1 MININEYY
9 DSIIGDA
16 TLSAN
21 IEGTPIEINFLR
33 LMLDKLVEYGEF
45 NEYEI
50 NEDGSDSSGLWRI
63 DAYSIDDGSEAS
75 TGAISV
81 FISLFNLNSDLSN
94 LTKTEIQNLIKK
106 ISRFIEFSLEKDIY
120 RFFEAGTCA
129 FEAAVE
135 IKNHWKNKASNFR
148 IYILS
153 NRQLSSRVSEIPS
166 VEIHDTKIE
175 VVLWDLNRFFNLE
188 LSGREREPLEI
199 DLSERPIKALFAS
212 SESSKD
218 IISMLAAI
226 PATTLVDV
234 YTKWGSR
241 LLEQNVRSF
250 LTAKVKVNKGI
261 RDTIKNSPAKFFAFN
276 NGITATAESVEY
288 EEREDGTYI
297 TKINNF
303 QIVNGGQTTASLF
316 SAATKDK
323 FDISQI
329 FVQMKLTIVTA
340 ADAVNLVPY
349 ISKYANTQNKVT
361 EADLF
366 SNHPFH
372 IRFEG
377 FSREII
383 SPQKPGAISGD
394 MWFYERAR
402 GQYTNALAACS
413 NKIERTKFSALNPR
427 SQLISKTALAKFLN
441 PFNLMPHIVSK
452 GAEYNFSKFADA
464 IAKQW
469 EAENEAFNA
478 GFFKS
483 SISKAI
489 IFKSVE
495 KLVSY
500 QKDTWYRGHRDKIV
514 PYTIAFI
521 QNSINKHNK
530 FFNFDDIWLK
540 QNTNSELNDLITT
553 AAEIVNDILH
563 DPARPMG
570 NVGEY
575 AKRESCWTAVK
586 LASDNFA
593 IEKFLDLFIDSDQS
607 NIIEIKNKIEQKR
620 LIGKE
625 LISKIN
631 SIEPNIWEAVR
642 DFFIENSIMNP
653 DKAALIKQAIYKK
666 PALSERQCRVLE
678 SFLNEYNSHFRD

>member
-1 MININEYY
+1 MINIHEYY
-9 DSIIGDA
+9 DSIVGDA

-33 LMLDKLVEYGEF
+33 SMLDKLVDYGEF
-45 NEYEI
+45 NEYVI
-50 NEDGSDSSGLWRI
+50 NEDGSDASGLWRL

-94 LTKTEIQNLIKK
+94 LTKTELQNLIKK
-106 ISRFIEFSLEKDIY
+106 ISKFIEFSLEKDIY
-120 RFFEAGTCA
+120 RFFETGTCA
-129 FEAAVE
+129 FDAAVE
-135 IKNHWKNKASNFR
+135 IKKHWKDKASNVR

-153 NRQLSSRVSEIPS
+153 NRQLSSRVSEIPR
-166 VEIHDTKIE
+166 VEIHDTTID
-175 VVLWDLNRFFNLE
+175 VVLWDINRFFNLE
-188 LSGREREPLEI
+188 LSGREREVLEI
-199 DLSERPIKALFAS
+199 DLSDRPIKALFAS
-212 SESSKD
+212 SENSKD

-226 PATTLVDV
+226 PATTLVDI

-261 RDTIKNSPAKFFAFN
+261 RDTIKNSPTKFFAFN

-316 SAATKDK
+316 SASTKDK

-329 FVQMKLTIVTA
+329 YVQMKLSIVTA
-340 ADAVNLVPY
+340 SDAINLVPF

-361 EADLF
+361 DADLF

-377 FSREII
+377 FSRNII
-383 SPQKPGAISGD
+383 SPQKIGAISGD

-402 GQYTNALAACS
+402 GQYTNALANCS
-413 NKIERTKFSALNPR
+413 NKLERTKFAALNPR

-441 PFNLMPHIVSK
+441 PFSLLPHIVSK
-452 GAEYNFSKFADA
+452 GAEYNFAKFADS

-469 EAENEAFNA
+469 EIEDETFNA
-478 GFFKS
+478 GFFKI

-495 KLVSY
+495 KLISY
-500 QKDTWYRGHRDKIV
+500 QKDTWYKGHRDKLV
-514 PYTIAFI
+514 PYTISFI
-521 QNSINKHNK
+521 QNCLNNHQK
-530 FFNFDDIWLK
+530 FFNFDEIWLK
-540 QNTNSELNDLITT
+540 QSTNSELDDLITVV
-553 AAEIVNDILH
+553 AEIVNDILH
-563 DPARPMG
+563 DPDRPIG
-570 NVGEY
+570 NIGEY

-586 LASDNFA
+586 LASD
-593 IEKFLDLFIDSDQS
+593 KFQLDRYFSIFIDANSF
-607 NIIEIKNKIEQKR
+607 NEVELKNKVEQKR
-620 LIGKE
+620 LSGKE
-625 LISKIN
+625 LMFKIN

-642 DFFIENSIMNP
+642 DFLVENSMINP

-666 PALSERQCRVLE
+666 PILSERQCRVLD
-678 SFLNEYNSHFRD
+678 SFLDEYNSNFRG